1 MIHLVG
7 LEACVFCDSD
17 QCRDPDARSRL
28 MQFLDAEIRDLK
40 SLDKAV
46 TASDGA
52 KIEANVLSCNLPP
65 NDSVERLLRYE
76 THIERQLDR
85 AMLQLERAQKRR
97 LGESVPLPAR
107 LEVDRA

>member
-1 MIHLVG
+1 
-7 LEACVFCDSD
+7 
-17 QCRDPDARSRL
+17 
-28 MQFLDAEIRDLK
+28 MQFLDAEIRDLE

-46 TASDGA
+46 TVSDGA
-52 KIEANVLSCNLPP
+52 KIEANVLSCNLP

-85 AMLQLERAQKRR
+85 AMLQLERVQKRR

-107 LEVDRA
+107 LHVDRA